1 MVNVVDERVE
11 RSKQQVGDGR
21 AICALSGGVDSAVAA
36 ALVQRAIWDRLT
48 CVYVDHGMMRKGETA
63 QVRRDFEEV
72 FDALDVVDAE
82 DQFLTALAG
91 VSEPEQ
97 KRKIIGHEFIRTF
110 EAAEV
115 RVFGSMSPE
124 ERGDTAYLVPG
135 PLYPDGVGAGGGA
148 GYSTTQRRKGGV

>member
-1 MVNVVDERVE
+1 
-11 RSKQQVGDGR
+11 
-21 AICALSGGVDSAVAA
+21 
-36 ALVQRAIWDRLT
+36 
-48 CVYVDHGMMRKGETA
+48 MMRKGETA

-115 RVFGSMSPE
+115 RGFVSMSPAE
-124 ERGDTAYLVPG
+124 SGDTAYLVLG
-135 PLYPDGVGAGGGA
+135 TLYPHVVESGGGA
-148 GYSTTQRRKGGV
+148 GTSTTKAHPNGGALPAGTKL